1 MLFKLLNLNANLTLT
16 LGYLNPTLN
25 NSAQEDIVCRSLE
38 QIITV
43 SSICPIANDVLP
55 KEPLFFGGPQVY

>member
-16 LGYLNPTLN
+16 VGYLNPTLN
-25 NSAQEDIVCRSLE
+25 NSAQEDIVCWSLE

-43 SSICPIANDVLP
+43 SSTCPIANDVLP
-55 KEPLFFGGPQVY
+55 KEPLFFRGPQVY

>member
-16 LGYLNPTLN
+16 LGYLNPVLN
-25 NSAQEDIVCRSLE
+25 NSAQEAIVCRSLE

-43 SSICPIANDVLP
+43 SSIWPIANDLLP
-55 KEPLFFGGPQVY
+55 KQPLFVRWLQVY